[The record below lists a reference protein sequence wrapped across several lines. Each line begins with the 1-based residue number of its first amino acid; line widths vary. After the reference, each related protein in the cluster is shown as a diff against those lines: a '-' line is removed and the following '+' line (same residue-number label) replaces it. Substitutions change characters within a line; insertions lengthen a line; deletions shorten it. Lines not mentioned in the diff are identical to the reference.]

1 MTNCLQA
8 ARAEIPTSAIDASS
22 FGEVEVVGAGSANL
36 DHQRLNL
43 FKVYATSTKTI
54 TSTATVLKNGA
65 NTMKISLANCQ
76 NADFLKSAGIDLL
89 TKC

>member
-1 MTNCLQA
+1 MP
-8 ARAEIPTSAIDASS
+8 ESAIDASS
-22 FGEVEVVGAGSANL
+22 FGEVEVVAKGSANL

-54 TSTATVLKNGA
+54 TSTATVLKPGA
-65 NTMKISLANCQ
+65 NTMSVSLINCIV
-76 NADFLKSAGIDLL
+76 ADYMKSSGLDLL